1 MYYQQKR
8 TIVSIAAGAAL
19 LLAYFIY
26 VIGKLNAGEVTLD
39 DVKFFAVTMLTF
51 IGIGIALSIAV
62 QVTFHILFSVGVAI
76 REREKDGKEIESAIN
91 AAMVEDE
98 RDKLIELKSA
108 RITAIVSMA
117 GFIAGLVLLALSYP
131 VGLMLNI
138 FFGAAGLGAIG
149 EEISKLIYYKVR

>member
-8 TIVSIAAGAAL
+8 SIVSIVAGTAL
-19 LLAYFIY
+19 LAAYFIY

-51 IGIGIALSIAV
+51 IGIGIALTIAV

-76 REREKDGKEIESAIN
+76 QEREKDGKEIESAIN

-98 RDKLIELKSA
+98 RDKLIDLKST
-108 RITAIVSMA
+108 RITSIVSTV
-117 GFIAGLVLLALSYP
+117 GFIAGLILLALSYP

-138 FFGAAGLGAIG
+138 LFGAAGLGAIG
-149 EEISKLIYYKVR
+149 EEVSKLIYYKVR